1 MELLTQLLN
10 ALWSQ
15 DYETLAN
22 PSMIGMLYFVLF
34 MILFLENGLLP
45 AAFLP
50 GDSLLVLVGVLI
62 AKGAMGFPET
72 LLLLTTAASLGCW
85 LSYIQGRWLGN
96 TRIVQNWLSH
106 LPSHYHQRAHHLF
119 HKHGL
124 SALLMG
130 RFIAFVR
137 TLLPTIA
144 GLSGLNNA
152 RFQFF
157 NWMSGLLWVLILT
170 SLGYLLGKTPVFLKY
185 EDQLMSCLMLLPVVL
200 LVFGLIGSLVVLWK
214 KNTEAGA
221 DNGHKSL
228 SRRRISWLLGGSVF
242 LCALFWLWL
251 AVQQQE
257 STLTIHPVSQGVGM
271 PDGFSVWHHL
281 DANGIRFKSI
291 TPQKDGLLIKF
302 DSSAQGIAAKEV
314 LGRALPHGYIIAL
327 LEEENTPT
335 AWLSRLRDAPHRLG

>member
-10 ALWSQ
+10 ALWAQ

-62 AKGAMGFPET
+62 AKGAMGFPQT
-72 LLLLTTAASLGCW
+72 L
-85 LSYIQGRWLGN
+85 I
-96 TRIVQNWLSH
+96 
-106 LPSHYHQRAHHLF
+106 
-119 HKHGL
+119 
-124 SALLMG
+124 G

-144 GLSGLNNA
+144 GLSGLSSA

-185 EDQLMSCLMLLPVVL
+185 EDQLMSCLMLLPVAL
-200 LVFGLIGSLVVLWK
+200 LVFGLIGSLIVLWK
-214 KNTEAGA
+214 K
-221 DNGHKSL
+221 KYR
-228 SRRRISWLLGGSVF
+228 SRG
-242 LCALFWLWL
+242 
-251 AVQQQE
+251 
-257 STLTIHPVSQGVGM
+257 
-271 PDGFSVWHHL
+271 
-281 DANGIRFKSI
+281 
-291 TPQKDGLLIKF
+291 
-302 DSSAQGIAAKEV
+302 
-314 LGRALPHGYIIAL
+314 
-327 LEEENTPT
+327 
-335 AWLSRLRDAPHRLG
+335 